1 VSETGPRRPRAPDV
15 ALRVPAAPRRLL
27 RAGVIVLVAA
37 LALSGAVLALRAP
50 ADAPT
55 PTTDPRDTGGPLD
68 LTEATLTQQ
77 DIRMDLHLQTA
88 GAWTSTDLIATPG
101 RELCVT
107 LLRGEAD
114 GATPRG
120 RICVTRRDARTAL
133 SYTPLTAEGTADGAP
148 RRLAAR
154 ATRPTPTTLEAT
166 FLPAAAGLTVG
177 PYAWRAESAWTDAA
191 DPACATTCADRFP
204 DDGDV
209 AGDIALLADPPCFG
223 AAARDPANPCENPD
237 LRDSVTP
244 LPAQAKAVADP
255 YCDKR
260 EHSRLITA
268 CGFGAAPDDAVRTFA
283 VVGDSHAA
291 NFKTALA
298 VVTLAKRW
306 RGVSI
311 VRNSCPATEGTPIL
325 PTSTGSRRCRDWNRQ
340 VRAWLAAHRE
350 VGTVFLTAHR
360 GASVRATGGQ
370 SPTEAVRAG
379 YRDEIRALLALGKRV
394 VVIRDPPSSSKVQ
407 MDCTV
412 TAIAAGLPAA
422 RTCRLD
428 RAFALRPDDLVLAAR
443 GVHSGQVR
451 IIDLTRQF
459 CDATRCLSVI
469 GGVLVRHD
477 ATHLTQTFAAT
488 LGPFLV
494 RALDG

>member
-1 VSETGPRRPRAPDV
+1 MAPVPETAPRRPRAP
-15 ALRVPAAPRRLL
+15 AAAPRRHL
-27 RAGVIVLVAA
+27 RAVAIVLVTA
-37 LALSGAVLALRAP
+37 LALSAAAVLALRAP
-50 ADAPT
+50 ADTPT

-68 LTEATLTQQ
+68 LTAATLTQR
-77 DIRMDLHLQTA
+77 DIRMVLRLETA
-88 GAWTSTDLIATPG
+88 GGWQSTDLIATPG
-101 RELCVT
+101 RELCIT
-107 LLRGEAD
+107 LLRAAGD
-114 GATPRG
+114 GASATTRG
-120 RICVTRRDARTAL
+120 RICVTRRAARTAM
-133 SYTPLTAEGTADGAP
+133 SYTPLTAQGTPDGSP

-154 ATRPTPTTLEAT
+154 TRRPTPTTLEAT

-177 PYAWRAESAWTDAA
+177 PYAWRADSAWTDAA
-191 DPACATTCADRFP
+191 DPNCLQTCTDRFP
-204 DDGDV
+204 DDGEVAADV
-209 AGDIALLADPPCFG
+209 VLLAGPPCFG
-223 AAARDPANPCENPD
+223 AAARDPAKRCENPD

-268 CGFGAAPDDAVRTFA
+268 CWFGAAPDDAARTFGL
-283 VVGDSHAA
+283 VGDSHAA
-291 NFKTALA
+291 NLKTALA

-311 VRNSCPATEGTPIL
+311 VRNSCPATKGTPIL
-325 PTSTGSRRCRDWNRQ
+325 PTPTGSRRCRDWNSQ
-340 VRAWLAAHRE
+340 VRAWLADHRE
-350 VGTVFLTAHR
+350 IGTVFLTAHR
-360 GASVRATGGQ
+360 GARVRQKASQSVTA
-370 SPTEAVRAG
+370 AVRAG
-379 YRDEIRALLALGKRV
+379 YRDEVSALLALGKRV
-394 VVIRDPPSSSKVQ
+394 VIIRDPPSSSKVQ
-407 MDCTV
+407 MDCTT

-428 RAFALRPDDLVLAAR
+428 RAFALRPDDLVLGAR
-443 GVHSGQVR
+443 GLASGQVR
-451 IIDLTRQF
+451 IIDLTRHF

>member
-1 VSETGPRRPRAPDV
+1 MPPLPETAPRRPRAQEF
-15 ALRVPAAPRRLL
+15 ALRRLV
-27 RAGVIVLVAA
+27 RAGLVVLV
-37 LALSGAVLALRAP
+37 LALGLPAVVLALRGP
-50 ADAPT
+50 ADTPT

-68 LTEATLTQQ
+68 LTAATLTQR
-77 DIRMDLHLQTA
+77 DIRMELRIETA
-88 GAWTSTDLIATPG
+88 GGWTSADLIATPG
-101 RELCVT
+101 RELCIT
-107 LLRGEAD
+107 LLRRDSD
-114 GATPRG
+114 GATATSRG
-120 RICVTRRDARTAL
+120 RICVTRRAARTAL
-133 SYTPLTAEGTADGAP
+133 SYTPLTAQGTPDGPP

-154 ATRPTPTTLEAT
+154 TTRPAPTTLEAT

-191 DPACATTCADRFP
+191 DVNCAQTCTDRFP
-204 DDGDV
+204 DDGEV
-209 AGDIALLADPPCFG
+209 AGDVALLAVPACFG
-223 AAARDPANPCENPD
+223 AAARDPSEPCENPD
-237 LRDSVTP
+237 LRNTVTP
-244 LPAQAKAVADP
+244 LPAQAKIVSDP

-260 EHSRLITA
+260 ERSRLITA
-268 CGFGAAPDDAVRTFA
+268 CGFGAAPADAARTFA
-283 VVGDSHAA
+283 LVGDSHAA
-291 NFKTALA
+291 NLKTALA

-311 VRNSCPATEGTPIL
+311 VRNSCPATKGRPIL
-325 PTSTGSRRCRDWNRQ
+325 PTTKGSRDCRDWNSQ

-350 VGTVFLTAHR
+350 VDTVFLTAHR
-360 GASVRATGGQ
+360 GARVSRKRGQTVTG
-370 SPTEAVRAG
+370 AVRAG

-407 MDCTV
+407 IDCTS

-443 GVHSGQVR
+443 GLRSRQVR

-459 CDATRCLSVI
+459 CDASRCLSVI